1 MKKLMVVGF
10 AAMGAAMAFGNVND
24 DAAFIHYG
32 LEFKA
37 NGDALGWPDVRHYST
52 WNPSSVTGT
61 HRTTGDRGSQGL
73 TEGVF
78 VDVTTPTLGRTL
90 KNEPV
95 VRLNHKVTEFAT
107 SNLYDCACLAIRGCK
122 ADEKV
127 YTALLRFR
135 PKMGLDWVRN
145 SSGDTERLLCLSPQW
160 SPDAA
165 AARGIYVEIAN
176 RTQDGSCG
184 YMRIENGVSGVA
196 TVFTNLKVTNG
207 YWHELAVIVENNT
220 ITLGLCCEL
229 FTDAPNR
236 WRWESKTFAENIQF
250 ALKGTE
256 AGSLSRGS
264 GKEKIPTSPR
274 GDFHY
279 LAMWYRA
286 LSKDEVYEAFSGGR
300 GASALSF
307 GLDTA
312 EARAEAYCGGS
323 GDATV
328 ALRPWGWSAMPA
340 SLAKGQKVSF
350 MFDVTANRDRL
361 LQTLSVL
368 PTDDSGAGTVDVSLD
383 GKAVGSLEL
392 AGGRPG
398 ELTLA
403 ADRIPVG
410 SHTVTL
416 ERTDSTAATLALKG
430 LSLGQ
435 VARKG
440 NVFNDALFLKYGV
453 TTNATTGR
461 VTGWPDH
468 RHYSTWNPAVPSGVH
483 ATDESNKDVSPV
495 GSIAP
500 ATYDVY
506 SPTAGRTFAG
516 EPCVRMSEVIVTNA
530 ETGAITYHQPQL
542 TVNGLTTGQKIW
554 SLLVRFRPD
563 WEGWMA
569 NNSTGEWE
577 RFFCLG
583 PKWDGNPELSRGL
596 YIGIKPNAAGAN
608 GPDSS
613 GHLYFN
619 NGNTCNDLVKSG
631 DWPEMTVSNQV
642 WHEMAVLVSNNVLKI
657 GLCNAARNAGDAKCA
672 RGQWLWR
679 TVTNGAKVQYAFGS
693 SSGSFGRGMQNQE
706 NSSSFR
712 GDVHM
717 FAMWNRVLD
726 ESEVCEAFASGR
738 TPLLDVGFDEDGATQ
753 DVFLGDETRDVTL
766 ASTRPWDWH
775 NLPYALKAGRKIS
788 IPFTKESWH
797 DGLPQVLRVYP
808 DSASAA
814 GTQVKVSIDGKAIAD
829 LALVPGQTDAST
841 YLRASDIA
849 LGDHTLTIART
860 DSGSGDLVL
869 AGVSIEGSWRVD
881 TVAGF
886 SQIGAYATS
895 NSPILP
901 YWYDAVCSWPSA
913 SGFTRNDWNSGVG
926 PSRFRFEIPE
936 DMLEMGYRYRLQY
949 KIGTAFANGVKGYP
963 VMFILNGV
971 TNYLSHTEDNSTMRT
986 PQSFDLN
993 PELLR
998 PGNNVVEFF
1007 DNRQV
1012 PDETQDKN
1020 GYIRNSWTSLEYIR
1034 VLVKQ
1039 PKTGF
1044 MFLLR

>member
-122 ADEKV
+122 ADERV

-145 SSGDTERLLCLSPQW
+145 GSGDTERLLCLSPQW
-160 SPDAA
+160 SSDAA

-312 EARAEAYCGGS
+312 VARAEAYCGGS

-350 MFDVTANRDRL
+350 TFDVTASRDRL

-368 PTDDSGAGTVDVSLD
+368 PTDDSGAGTVNVSLD
-383 GKAVGSLEL
+383 GAPVGSVDL
-392 AGGRPG
+392 AGGQPG

-403 ADRIPVG
+403 ADRLLMG
-410 SHTVTL
+410 TRTVTL
-416 ERTDSTAATLALKG
+416 ERTDSSATTLALKG

-435 VARKG
+435 VVRKG
-440 NVFNDALFLKYGV
+440 NVFNDALFLKYGTLV
-453 TTNATTGR
+453 ENADGR
-461 VTGWPDH
+461 AVGWPDY
-468 RHYSTWNPAVPSGVH
+468 RHYSTWNPDNRVGTHVASETTYVPAE
-483 ATDESNKDVSPV
+483 ATRSV
-495 GSIAP
+495 
-500 ATYDVY
+500 TMDVY
-506 SPTAGRTFAG
+506 SPTAGRTLSN
-516 EPCVRMSEVIVTNA
+516 EPVIRMDHQVITNEDGSLA
-530 ETGAITYHQPQL
+530 FNQNELAIK
-542 TVNGLTTGQKIW
+542 GLTAGQKVW

-563 WEGWMA
+563 QDGWNVGTDWDRM
-569 NNSTGEWE
+569 
-577 RFFCLG
+577 FCLSTT
-583 PKWDGNPELSRGL
+583 WSSVPESSRGL
-596 YIGIKPNAAGAN
+596 FIALSKSGLIG
-608 GPDSS
+608 
-613 GHLYFN
+613 FQ
-619 NGNTCNDLVKSG
+619 NGNVNVWGDNLV
-631 DWPEMTVSNQV
+631 VSNRV
-642 WHEMAVLVSNNVLKI
+642 WHELAVIVSNNTIKA
-657 GLCNAARNAGDAKCA
+657 GLCNAGRDGTNKGMSF
-672 RGQWLWR
+672 GQWAWKKW
-679 TVTNGAKVQYAFGS
+679 TFTDKTQFGFLNDTGVLGR
-693 SSGSFGRGMQNQE
+693 SGIKTAGTTTT
-706 NSSSFR
+706 R
-712 GDVHM
+712 GDYHM
-717 FAMWNRVLD
+717 LAMWNRALD
-726 ESEVCEAFASGR
+726 ESEVCEAFASSH
-738 TPLLDVGFDEDGATQ
+738 TPLVDVGFDVDGVTAEAFTGDGTQ
-753 DVFLGDETRDVTL
+753 DVTL
-766 ASTRPWDWH
+766 ASMRPWDWH

-808 DSASAA
+808 DSASAE
-814 GTQVKVSIDGKAIAD
+814 GCTVRVSIDGKAIAD

-860 DSGSGDLVL
+860 DSGTGDLVL
-869 AGVSIEGSWRVD
+869 AGVSIEGSWQVGPEKGKQ
-881 TVAGF
+881 VG
-886 SQIGAYATS
+886 SYATS
-895 NSPILP
+895 NSNVIP
-901 YWYDAVCSWPSA
+901 YWFDAVCGGWASV
-913 SGFTRNDWNSGVG
+913 SGFTRNDWNNGVG

-936 DMLEMGYRYRLQY
+936 DMLAAGYRYRLQY
-949 KIGTAFANGVKGYP
+949 KLYSNYEKPVAGYP

-971 TNYLSHTEDNSTMRT
+971 TNYLHHTETTTADYTAA
-986 PQSFDLN
+986 QSFELDAALLKPGLN
-993 PELLR
+993 
-998 PGNNVVEFF
+998 VFEFF
-1007 DNRQV
+1007 DNRQI
-1012 PDETQDKN
+1012 PDPAAPNNHYVKN
-1020 GYIRNSWTSLEYIR
+1020 TWTTLEYVR
-1034 VLVKQ
+1034 VLAKP